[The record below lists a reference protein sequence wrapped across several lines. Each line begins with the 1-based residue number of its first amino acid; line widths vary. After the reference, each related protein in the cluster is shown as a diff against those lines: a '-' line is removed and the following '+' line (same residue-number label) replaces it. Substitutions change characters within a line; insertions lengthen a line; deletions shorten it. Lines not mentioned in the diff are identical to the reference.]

1 MSTPSANTRASA
13 SSTQSA
19 EAAQPAGFEAALGQ
33 LAELVGQLEA
43 GGLGLSESIDAYE
56 QGVALLRRLHEEL
69 AHAQE
74 RVSVLIRIDD
84 EGRPVL
90 APHAAADSAAE
101 QPATRR
107 GGRTRT
113 GRTKPLPGMDE
124 ASEEA

>member
-1 MSTPSANTRASA
+1 MTPPPEHTRGPSSSA
-13 SSTQSA
+13 QPA
-19 EAAQPAGFEAALGQ
+19 ETAQPAGFEAALGQ
-33 LAELVGQLEA
+33 LAELVGQLES
-43 GGLGLSESIDAYE
+43 GGLGLAESIDAYE
-56 QGVALLRRLHEEL
+56 RGVALLRRLHEEL

-90 APHAAADSAAE
+90 APHAAADSAAD